1 MCIKNMRCFFLRA
14 QSQMNENMIT
24 YRKTKKGIRQK
35 RAMEKETIT
44 KDKKIKENQ
53 KETTALQVIPAEQ
66 RKDWVSLAFVQAG
79 ICVCVP
85 AFLLGAMLAEAMPI
99 WSAIISGS
107 LGYLVVVIGMVITG
121 MMGCDLGVPSCT
133 ACEAGFGKKGARFI
147 VSIIFAVNL
156 IGWFGIQNGVCGEA
170 FTNGLQAMTGIHVP
184 VVVSN
189 TVWGL
194 IMLLTAVYG
203 MSALEKLDKIS
214 IPLLMIIML
223 FGLYLAFKIYGRQGL
238 ETETVQTM
246 SFMSGVALSFNF
258 TAVGTINAADYTR
271 FQKSRK
277 DTVKSVFYGV
287 FPMGV
292 ITLIM
297 GILLTKISGEY
308 DISMVLINVGLPLF
322 GIAAMIISTWTTNS
336 TNAYSGGLNIV
347 MAFKLKDNKR
357 REATLVAGILGIVL
371 CNIGVLSHIEGVLS
385 LLSYVVCPIGGVI
398 IADYWI
404 VGKGKKENFRPVDGV
419 NWCGVISWFSG
430 ALCAYFLV
438 KVEFSGIIIGGI
450 VYLILEK
457 FMPSTSRDGICEQ

>member
-1 MCIKNMRCFFLRA
+1 
-14 QSQMNENMIT
+14 
-24 YRKTKKGIRQK
+24 
-35 RAMEKETIT
+35 
-44 KDKKIKENQ
+44 
-53 KETTALQVIPAEQ
+53 
-66 RKDWVSLAFVQAG
+66 
-79 ICVCVP
+79 
-85 AFLLGAMLAEAMPI
+85 
-99 WSAIISGS
+99 
-107 LGYLVVVIGMVITG
+107 
-121 MMGCDLGVPSCT
+121 
-133 ACEAGFGKKGARFI
+133 
-147 VSIIFAVNL
+147 
-156 IGWFGIQNGVCGEA
+156 
-170 FTNGLQAMTGIHVP
+170 
-184 VVVSN
+184 
-189 TVWGL
+189 
-194 IMLLTAVYG
+194 
-203 MSALEKLDKIS
+203 
-214 IPLLMIIML
+214 MIIML

-419 NWCGVISWFSG
+419 NWCGVISWFIG